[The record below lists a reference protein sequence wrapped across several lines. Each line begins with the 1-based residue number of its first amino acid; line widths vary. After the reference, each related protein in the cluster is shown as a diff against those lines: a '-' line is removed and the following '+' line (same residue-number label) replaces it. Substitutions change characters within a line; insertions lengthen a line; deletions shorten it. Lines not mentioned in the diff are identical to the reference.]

1 MFAESL
7 ALLEEIRSGAR
18 LPQTSSEQNRPPETH
33 GVRRGLDKG
42 GGEGRSEKD
51 GERERR
57 RRRVEREVGRRRKMH
72 MNTAAV
78 TCGLLSYCRVPPS
91 LATAFPCMTPGTSR

>member
-18 LPQTSSEQNRPPETH
+18 LPQTSSEQNRPPDTH
-33 GVRRGLDKG
+33 GVRRG
-42 GGEGRSEKD
+42 
-51 GERERR
+51 GERER
-57 RRRVEREVGRRRKMH
+57 VREVGRRRKMH
-72 MNTAAV
+72 MDTAAV
-78 TCGLLSYCRVPPS
+78 TCELLSHCRVPPS